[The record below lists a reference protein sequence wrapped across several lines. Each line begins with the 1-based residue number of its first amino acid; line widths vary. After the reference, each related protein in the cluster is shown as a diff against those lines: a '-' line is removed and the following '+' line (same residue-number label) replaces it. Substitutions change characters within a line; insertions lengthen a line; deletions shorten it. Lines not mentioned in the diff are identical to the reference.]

1 MPRGR
6 LIFDGDNQYTEKKK
20 RIHKLTPEVEVKIDN
35 IPGVVDDANSI
46 STTDALSARMG
57 KVLQDQINE
66 LKSMWRFLSTW
77 DCVNGLPTTDPL
89 DNPYDYRIWDYYIVS
104 VVGTWTNYRP
114 SWATYI
120 HWQASTAVETETVK
134 VNDWYL
140 YDGTHW
146 ILQSQEAVEIVID
159 SDLSTSSTH
168 AVENRVITTALNTK
182 QNTISDLETIR
193 ANAAAWATAVQPW
206 ASLSVLD
213 NTATGYQTAWDVAN
227 AIAWKANVADLA
239 TVATSWNYNDLINKP
254 TQTVVNDST
263 ITISKNGTTVDSFTT
278 NAASA
283 KTIDISVPTK
293 TSDLNNDSW
302 YITSA
307 SLPTKTSDLNND
319 SWFITSS
326 AVWNWMVTITQW
338 GSNKWSFTL
347 NQNTAVPVTLD
358 AWFIP
363 TNSWAVWQV
372 LMKTANGYA
381 WANIE
386 TGWNVI
392 ALTQAEYNALPEATK
407 ADGKLRI
414 ISDAPTIE
422 IGTISIA
429 SNSPIR
435 PKYLWIW
442 TTVEYNA
449 LWNYS
454 ADTYYI
460 KTDS

>member
-6 LIFDGDNQYTEKKK
+6 LIFDGDNQYTEKEK
-20 RIHKLTPEVEVKIDN
+20 RIHKLTQEVENKIDA
-35 IPGVVDDANSI
+35 IPWVVDDANSI

-182 QNTISDLETIR
+182 QNTISDLATIR

-206 ASLSVLD
+206 DSLSVLD

-227 AIAWKANVADLA
+227 AIAWKADTSTVNSLAGRVTTVEGTVASQAEAIADLQESEGWSTQDIA
-239 TVATSWNYNDLINKP
+239 DLKDDVTGLQGDVSDLQTALAWKADASSLSTVATS
-254 TQTVVNDST
+254 
-263 ITISKNGTTVDSFTT
+263 G
-278 NAASA
+278 NA
-283 KTIDISVPTK
+283 
-293 TSDLNNDSW
+293 SDLNND
-302 YITSA
+302 A
-307 SLPTKTSDLNND
+307 G
-319 SWFITSS
+319 FITSS
-326 AVWNWMVTITQW
+326 YIGNGQITVTQNWV
-338 GSNKWSFTL
+338 NKWSFTL
-347 NQNTAVPVTLD
+347 NQ
-358 AWFIP
+358 
-363 TNSWAVWQV
+363 
-372 LMKTANGYA
+372 A
-381 WANIE
+381 WAA
-386 TGWNVI
+386 TI
-392 ALTQAEYNALPEATK
+392 ALTDNDTTYNTLSAWDIQTWTSTSAGVVSPNGLSSALVRIASNTSWTKTQIWTWTQAEYDAL
-407 ADGKLRI
+407 
-414 ISDAPTIE
+414 
-422 IGTISIA
+422 A
-429 SNSPIR
+429 SKDINTL
-435 PKYLWIW
+435 YF
-442 TTVEYNA
+442 TVDN
-449 LWNYS
+449 
-454 ADTYYI
+454 
-460 KTDS
+460 

>member
-6 LIFDGDNQYTEKKK
+6 LIFDGDNVYTEKQK
-20 RIHKLTPEVEVKIDN
+20 RIHKLTPAVEVKIDN
-35 IPGVVDDANSI
+35 IPGVVDDATSI
-46 STTDALSARMG
+46 SSTDALSARMG

-89 DNPYDYRIWDYYIVS
+89 DNPYDYRIGDYYIVS
-104 VVGTWTNYRP
+104 AVSQSTNYRP
-114 SWATYI
+114 MWATYI

-134 VNDWYL
+134 INDWYL

-146 ILQSQEAVEIVID
+146 ILQSQSQVTIVID
-159 SDLSTSSTH
+159 SELSTTSTN
-168 AVENRVITTALNTK
+168 AVENRVVTTALNTK
-182 QNTISDLETIR
+182 QNTISDLATIR
-193 ANAAAWATAVQPW
+193 SGAAAGATALQPW
-206 ASLSVLD
+206 ANISELTNNSWF
-213 NTATGYQTAWDVAN
+213 QTAWDVAS
-227 AIAWKANVADLA
+227 AIAGKANVADLA
-239 TVATSWNYNDLINKP
+239 TVATSWDFNDLINIP
-254 TQTVVNDST
+254 TQTVVNNST

-283 KTIDISVPTK
+283 KTIDISIPTK

-381 WANIE
+381 WANVDSW
-386 TGWNVI
+386 WNVI

-407 ADGKLRI
+407 ADWKLRI
-414 ISDAPTIE
+414 ISDAPSIE
-422 IGTISIA
+422 VWGLTMA
-429 SNSPIR
+429 SDSPLK
-435 PKYLWIW
+435 PKYVWNGTLAQF
-442 TTVEYNA
+442 NA
-449 LWNYS
+449 LWS
-454 ADTYYI
+454 HSIDTYYVI
-460 KTDS
+460 IDN

>member
-20 RIHKLTPEVEVKIDN
+20 RIHKLTSEVETKIDA
-35 IPGVVDDANSI
+35 IPWVVDDANSI

-77 DCVNGLPTTDPL
+77 DCVNWLPTTDPL

-134 VNDWYL
+134 INDWYL

-159 SDLSTSSTH
+159 SELSTSSTH
-168 AVENRVITTALNTK
+168 AVENRVVTTALNTK

-193 ANAAAWATAVQPW
+193 AGALAWSTAVQPW

-227 AIAWKANVADLA
+227 AIAWKADTSTVNSLAGRVTTVEGTVASQAEAIADLQQSEGWTSQDVADLKDDVA
-239 TVATSWNYNDLINKP
+239 DIKGDITDINTALAWKVDASSISTVATSGKASDLIN
-254 TQTVVNDST
+254 DA
-263 ITISKNGTTVDSFTT
+263 G
-278 NAASA
+278 
-283 KTIDISVPTK
+283 
-293 TSDLNNDSW
+293 
-302 YITSA
+302 
-307 SLPTKTSDLNND
+307 
-319 SWFITSS
+319 FITSS
-326 AVWNWMVTITQW
+326 YIGNGQITVTQNWV
-338 GSNKWSFTL
+338 NKWSFTL
-347 NQNTAVPVTLD
+347 NQSWATNIALD
-358 AWFIP
+358 AWLP
-363 TNSWAVWQV
+363 SWWATGQV
-372 LMKTANGYA
+372 LVRTATWYA

-386 TGWNVI
+386 TWWNVI
-392 ALTQAEYNALPEATK
+392 ALTQAQYDALPASTK

-414 ISDAPTIE
+414 ISDAPSIE
-422 IGTISIA
+422 IWNLSIA
-429 SNSPIR
+429 DNSPVH

-442 TTVEYNA
+442 TTAQYNA
-449 LWNYS
+449 LWTYS

>member
-6 LIFDGDNQYTEKKK
+6 LIFDGDNVYTEKQK

-35 IPGVVDDANSI
+35 IPGVVDDATSI
-46 STTDALSARMG
+46 SSTDALSARMG

-89 DNPYDYRIWDYYIVS
+89 DNPYDYRIGDYYIVS
-104 VVGTWTNYRP
+104 TVGSWTNYRP
-114 SWATYI
+114 MWATYI

-146 ILQSQEAVEIVID
+146 ILQSQSQVTIVID
-159 SDLSTSSTH
+159 SGLSTTSTN
-168 AVENRVITTALNTK
+168 AVENRVVTTALNTK
-182 QNTISDLETIR
+182 QNTISDLATIR
-193 ANAAAWATAVQPW
+193 ANALLWSTAVQPW
-206 ASLSVLD
+206 ASLSILD

-227 AIAWKANVADLA
+227 AIAWKANTSDVTALAWRVTTVEGTVATQWQAIADLQQSGWSTSQDVADLKDDVTDIKGDITDINTA
-239 TVATSWNYNDLINKP
+239 LAWKADTSSLSTVATS
-254 TQTVVNDST
+254 
-263 ITISKNGTTVDSFTT
+263 G
-278 NAASA
+278 NA
-283 KTIDISVPTK
+283 
-293 TSDLNNDSW
+293 SDLNND
-302 YITSA
+302 A
-307 SLPTKTSDLNND
+307 G
-319 SWFITSS
+319 FITSS
-326 AVWNWMVTITQW
+326 YIGNWQITVTQNW
-338 GSNKWSFTL
+338 VNKWSFTL
-347 NQNTAVPVTLD
+347 NQAWATSIALD
-358 AWFIP
+358 AWLP
-363 TNSWAVWQV
+363 SWWAIGQV
-372 LMKTANGYA
+372 LVRTATWYA

-392 ALTQAEYNALPEATK
+392 ALTQAEYDALPASTK
-407 ADGKLRI
+407 ADWKLRI

-422 IGTISIA
+422 VGTISIA

-449 LWNYS
+449 LWTYS